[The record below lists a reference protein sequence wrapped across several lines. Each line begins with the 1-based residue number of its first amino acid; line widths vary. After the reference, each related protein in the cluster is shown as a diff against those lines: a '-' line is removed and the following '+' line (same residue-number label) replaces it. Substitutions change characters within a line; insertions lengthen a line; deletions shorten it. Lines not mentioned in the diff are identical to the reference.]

1 MALECRR
8 TRRHSARWLL
18 KPGMTRSAHGPS
30 QIAIWRLHPTPKI
43 AEALR
48 REHKDRTTSR
58 PCTIR
63 VRPSACRAYKA
74 SFAKSVATSV
84 AAFTEVI
91 SDSKLSMVMRD
102 LNAAIGAPFQSH
114 VACPRAIEAIR

>member
-48 REHKDRTTSR
+48 REPKDRTTSR

-84 AAFTEVI
+84 AASFASSGPSSSIASVVRSPIPATVP
-91 SDSKLSMVMRD
+91 SYSF
-102 LNAAIGAPFQSH
+102 AAS
-114 VACPRAIEAIR
+114 R